1 MATEEPG
8 LDAHAWES
16 EWQALEP
23 LVVDSPIEA
32 LPELDNL
39 VERMLAEAGYPLS
52 TPDPVDDEGIDPEIV
67 ASFRA
72 AHEVAVQVDQG
83 ADVDPGD
90 VGQAIGLY
98 REIYEHLL
106 AGERAG

>member
-8 LDAHAWES
+8 LDTHGWES

-39 VERMLAEAGYPLS
+39 VERMLVEAGYPL
-52 TPDPVDDEGIDPEIV
+52 TTADPVDEEGIDPEV
-67 ASFRA
+67 VTSFRA
-72 AHEVAVQVDQG
+72 AHEIAEQVDQG
-83 ADVDPGD
+83 QDVDPGD

-98 REIYEHLL
+98 REIYEHVL
-106 AGERAG
+106 ARERAN

>member
-1 MATEEPG
+1 MATDEPG
-8 LDAHAWES
+8 LDRHDWEG
-16 EWQALEP
+16 EWLALEP

-32 LPELDNL
+32 LPELDSL
-39 VERMLAEAGYPLS
+39 VERMLVEAGYPLD
-52 TPDPVDDEGIDPEIV
+52 TPDPVDDVGVDPEIV

-72 AHEVAVQVDQG
+72 AHEIAQLVDRG
-83 ADVDPGD
+83 ENFDPGD

-106 AGERAG
+106 ARDRAN

>member
-8 LDAHAWES
+8 LDTHGWES

-39 VERMLAEAGYPLS
+39 VERMFVEAGYPVS
-52 TPDPVDDEGIDPEIV
+52 TPDRVDDEGIDPEIV

-72 AHEVAVQVDQG
+72 AHEIAEQVDRG
-83 ADVDPGD
+83 EDVDPGD

-98 REIYEHLL
+98 RAIYEHVL
-106 AGERAG
+106 ARDRTN